1 LLGLTRDAIVF
12 TEPPFKCENEG
23 WGAFEMSLDLYTT
36 AKGKITVVHD
46 LNFLEERYDKIY
58 PIEFKNPSQAI
69 LSRLSEMGALPNDAS
84 GRLKKKGPGG
94 IGGDSA
100 QSLKSKQDYEKLA
113 TLLGTLNESEVV
125 QVIQMI
131 NDHWTEDS
139 AMYIKN
145 DLDGESVRD
154 VLPVQFA
161 LMEIPISYR
170 QVRAF

>member
-1 LLGLTRDAIVF
+1 
-12 TEPPFKCENEG
+12 
-23 WGAFEMSLDLYTT
+23 MSLDLYTT